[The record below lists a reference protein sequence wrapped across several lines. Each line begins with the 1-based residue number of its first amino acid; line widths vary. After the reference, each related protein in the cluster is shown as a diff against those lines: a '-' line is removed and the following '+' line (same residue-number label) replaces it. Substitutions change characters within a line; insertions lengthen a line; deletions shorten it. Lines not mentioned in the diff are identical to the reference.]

1 MISMVNVL
9 SYGIYTVDKINSVCV
24 NLEKKKKKSHETD
37 AKGTGLNQGWTK
49 GDLME
54 MSSFSQTLGLL
65 GMKYAL
71 HWN

>member
-24 NLEKKKKKSHETD
+24 NLEKKKKSHETD
-37 AKGTGLNQGWTK
+37 TKGTGLNQGWTK